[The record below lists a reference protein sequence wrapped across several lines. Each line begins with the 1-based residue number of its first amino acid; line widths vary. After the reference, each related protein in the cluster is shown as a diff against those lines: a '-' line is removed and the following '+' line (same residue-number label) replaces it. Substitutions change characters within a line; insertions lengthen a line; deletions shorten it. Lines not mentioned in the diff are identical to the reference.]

1 MHRGTDRVETRPERH
16 SECVLEAASGP
27 DSTSA
32 PTFLPDPAA
41 SAGSAECCDK
51 AILPKREGE
60 MHFCAK
66 GFGPNVTKE
75 KA

>member
-16 SECVLEAASGP
+16 TECVLEAASGP

-41 SAGSAECCDK
+41 SAGSAECCE
-51 AILPKREGE
+51 RGE
-60 MHFCAK
+60 LSIFSSV
-66 GFGPNVTKE
+66 GFVSE
-75 KA
+75 VWIRVLRA